1 MEDSLSTG
9 LRARDLDGRIT
20 YVNPAF
26 CAMVGFPAEALLGT
40 AVPPYWPA
48 ERVQEYT
55 QRQATRLAPR
65 AADEPAS
72 SPTRA
77 GREGFET
84 LFVRRDGDRI
94 PQWNHYKIAVAAHD
108 IAKVR
113 NYLQYKIED
122 KPQGESYA
130 GPFQP
135 SARSFGD
142 GEAAGAEATAPSGE
156 AASGSSGS
164 SGSSSTEAM
173 IQEYAPLVKTGL
185 EQVLDPTQQQEV
197 LRARIKNTQKMIKRS
212 PPILR
217 GPLQARLRVLKA
229 KLKAAERRVEL
240 QREQESARRTWRT
253 LGQVTVV
260 GGVLLLLGL
269 TARFVRQ
276 QRATG

>member
-1 MEDSLSTG
+1 MSYHSRHIARLPGAVADLGRNFDYPMPYQGKMAKSALAQIQRDAVVLRSL
-9 LRARDLDGRIT
+9 L
-20 YVNPAF
+20 
-26 CAMVGFPAEALLGT
+26 
-40 AVPPYWPA
+40 
-48 ERVQEYT
+48 Q
-55 QRQATRLAPR
+55 
-65 AADEPAS
+65 
-72 SPTRA
+72 
-77 GREGFET
+77 
-84 LFVRRDGDRI
+84 DGDII
-94 PQWNHYKIAVAAHD
+94 PQWNHYKIATAAHD
-108 IAKVR
+108 IGKVR
-113 NYLQYKIED
+113 NYLQYKIEET
-122 KPQGESYA
+122 PA
-130 GPFQP
+130 GFQP
-135 SARSFGD
+135 SPLSYGD
-142 GEAAGAEATAPSGE
+142 GEAEPEPAAEGK
-156 AASGSSGS
+156 AS
-164 SGSSSTEAM
+164 SSSTEAA

-229 KLKAAERRVEL
+229 KLKAAERRVDL

>member
-1 MEDSLSTG
+1 MSYHNRHT
-9 LRARDLDGRIT
+9 ARFPGAVSIEADL
-20 YVNPAF
+20 VPAF
-26 CAMVGFPAEALLGT
+26 GSPAMPAVRNFDYPMPYQGKMAKSALSQIQRD
-40 AVPPYWPA
+40 A
-48 ERVQEYT
+48 RVL
-55 QRQATRLAPR
+55 RKL
-65 AADEPAS
+65 
-72 SPTRA
+72 
-77 GREGFET
+77 
-84 LFVRRDGDRI
+84 LRDGDRI

-156 AASGSSGS
+156 ATSGS